1 MGHQITSETKGR
13 AELRDT
19 GSSLMKTVMADM
31 GFKVDLL
38 LPFIVK
44 LPNINAVTYLS
55 LTPYLTFFRSITIR
69 VGPPNSTKASPMKA
83 TDAASVAS

>member
-1 MGHQITSETKGR
+1 VGHQITSETKGR

-38 LPFIVK
+38 LPFISM
-44 LPNINAVTYLS
+44 LS
-55 LTPYLTFFRSITIR
+55 KGI
-69 VGPPNSTKASPMKA
+69 
-83 TDAASVAS
+83 